1 VSRDHH
7 DWVIA
12 ADHPALSG
20 HFPGDPILPGVAI
33 LAAVLDA
40 IEATGCRIGRSHW
53 RVAKFHSPARPGD
66 ALVIDLDPRDARQ
79 FAFSVRTRER
89 LVADGTVAIEPEA
102 DSEFGGVSGSTTGP
116 GPAPAAE
123 SVPERPA

>member
-1 VSRDHH
+1 MSRDHH

-40 IEATGCRIGRSHW
+40 ITLDAGDEL
-53 RVAKFHSPARPGD
+53 RV
-66 ALVIDLDPRDARQ
+66 
-79 FAFSVRTRER
+79 
-89 LVADGTVAIEPEA
+89 IEPEA
-102 DSEFGGVSGSTTGP
+102 
-116 GPAPAAE
+116 
-123 SVPERPA
+123 

>member
-1 VSRDHH
+1 MSRDHP

-66 ALVIDLDPRDARQ
+66 ALVIDLDPRDERQ

-89 LVADGTVAIEPEA
+89 LVADGTVAIELA
-102 DSEFGGVSGSTTGP
+102 SETAL
-116 GPAPAAE
+116 APAAG
-123 SVPERPA
+123 SAPGRPA